1 MNPAEFLSL
10 TRTEKDLWWFR
21 GMRAILFTLIGS
33 ITHKRE
39 ISRVLEAGCGTGY
52 TADVL
57 SQRYGWTT
65 VAADVASEG
74 FSLARRSKRLLP
86 VQANIA
92 ACPFMSNSF
101 DAVFCLDVLVHFAKG
116 DESRAIAEFA
126 RVLRGG
132 GLLVLRTSAL
142 DILRSRHSI
151 FTHERQRF
159 TRKRLIGAVEE
170 HGFRV
175 LRCTYANSL
184 LLPVAVVRFRLWE
197 PLVRARPASGTA
209 PLPRWLNLI
218 LTVPLKLE
226 AMLIRWLN
234 LPLGQTLIV
243 VAEKQYGLLG
253 K

>member
-21 GMRAILFTLIGS
+21 GMRTILFTLVGS
-33 ITHKRE
+33 ITQKRE

-52 TADVL
+52 TADL
-57 SQRYGWTT
+57 LNRRYGWTT
-65 VAADVASEG
+65 VAADLASEG
-74 FSLARRSKRLLP
+74 FSLARRSNQLLP

-92 ACPFMSNSF
+92 ACPFKSDSF

-116 DESRAIAEFA
+116 DETQAIAEFA

-142 DILRSRHSI
+142 DLLKSRHSL
-151 FTHERQRF
+151 FTHEQQRF
-159 TRKRLIGAVEE
+159 TRKRLIRAVEE

-184 LLPVAVVRFRLWE
+184 LLPVAVARFRLWE
-197 PLVRARPASGTA
+197 PLARARPASGTA
-209 PLPRWLNLI
+209 PLPRLLNSI
-218 LTVPLKLE
+218 LTVPLRLE
-226 AMLIRWLN
+226 AMLIRRLN
-234 LPLGQTLIV
+234 LPLGQTLIL
-243 VAEKQYGLLG
+243 VAEKPT
-253 K
+253 